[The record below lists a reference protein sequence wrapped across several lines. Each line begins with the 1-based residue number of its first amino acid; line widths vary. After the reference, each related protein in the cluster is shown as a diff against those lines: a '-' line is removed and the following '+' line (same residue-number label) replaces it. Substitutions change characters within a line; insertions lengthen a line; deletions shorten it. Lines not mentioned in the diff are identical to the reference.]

1 MSHSSFRGGGIGKG
15 LFIETY
21 QRLKVRKYRYIFL
34 SSNIFMQIKNQRLLV
49 SPFAQGQAHLPQ
61 RTEMSLVD
69 SPSFFVLW
77 PTRWG
82 NTEKNPSQ
90 GKSSSDPGD
99 PASCIVGQNSA
110 YFDCPPSQQQLPITH
125 GPGKDREHKQPE
137 QEGLGG
143 LDSTPSPQLL
153 TARSVMG

>member
-1 MSHSSFRGGGIGKG
+1 MTESALQIHLSAD
-15 LFIETY
+15 FIAY
-21 QRLKVRKYRYIFL
+21 LKIYL
-34 SSNIFMQIKNQRLLV
+34 QIPLL
-49 SPFAQGQAHLPQ
+49 PY
-61 RTEMSLVD
+61 
-69 SPSFFVLW
+69 SFFVLW